1 MRFQRYINEGDGDFD
16 LSKRIVF
23 SWKGH
28 KVVNTEHGK
37 ERIKERSNLTDFQL
51 LTMFKNAIKKIENKS
66 VKIGEKVVFW
76 SKALGQAFIARVD
89 DVKDLILLTFFP
101 RHKKPSGVND
111 PFQREVVIEGIT
123 LRIVEID

>member
-1 MRFQRYINEGDGDFD
+1 MRFHTYLKEGDGDFD

-37 ERIKERSNLTDFQL
+37 ERIKERSDLTDFQI
-51 LTMFKNAIKKIENKS
+51 LTMFKSAIDKIEKKKI
-66 VKIGEKVVFW
+66 KIGEKIVFW
-76 SKALGQAFIARVD
+76 SKTLGQAFIAMVD

-111 PFQREVVIEGIT
+111 PFQREVVIEGEQI
-123 LRIVEID
+123 RIVEI